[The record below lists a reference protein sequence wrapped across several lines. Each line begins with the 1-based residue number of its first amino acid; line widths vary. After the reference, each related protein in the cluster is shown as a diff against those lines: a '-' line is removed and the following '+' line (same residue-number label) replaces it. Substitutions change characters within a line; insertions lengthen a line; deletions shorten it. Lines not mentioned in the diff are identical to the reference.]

1 MSKITD
7 IFKFITK
14 MINTLFCKKSAL
26 HSHEA
31 LTNCIYVI
39 QLCTAFASLLHCA
52 LINAFWL
59 TLCLWRTWRWNCF
72 WLSWH
77 LLVSSNVCECTELQ
91 TKQARRPRK
100 FFLCF
105 PCLGQGWI
113 NRELENGKVMG
124 EKFLTVV
131 LAVKTA
137 SRIFPWDWETLLQ

>member
-7 IFKFITK
+7 TFKYIMKITN
-14 MINTLFCKKSAL
+14 ISFCKKSEL
-26 HSHEA
+26 HSHS
-31 LTNCIYVI
+31 LDKLYLI
-39 QLCTAFASLLHCA
+39 QLCSAFVSLLHSA

-59 TLCLWRTWRWNCF
+59 TLCLWRTWRWNSF
-72 WLSWH
+72 WLPWH
-77 LLVSSNVCECTELQ
+77 LLVCSNVYKNTEPK

-113 NRELENGKVMG
+113 GRELENAKVMG
-124 EKFLTVV
+124 EKFLTVL

-137 SRIFPWDWETLLQ
+137 SRILPWDWETLL